1 MRIII
6 KFIFKIFAII
16 MYRPK
21 IVGKENLPKEGGALL
36 CPNHVS
42 NLDAAV
48 IVAMFKRK
56 VNVLAKEELFKNGF
70 LCWIADL
77 FGIYPVKRG
86 KADMQAIKIS
96 LTLLKRNEILLM
108 FPEGTRNGMEKGI
121 KPKNGAVLIAVTAGK
136 PIIPI
141 GIQGSFKPFTKV
153 IVNIGKPIDYSN
165 LKEEVKDKEQAT
177 ELTNELMEKIVYLRD
192 QDVKTLKKTK
202 NNVKG
207 GNNGN
212 R

>member
-16 MYRPK
+16 IYRPK

-48 IVAMFKRK
+48 IVAMFQRK
-56 VNVLAKEELFKNGF
+56 VNVLAKEELFKNKF

-86 KADMQAIKIS
+86 AADMQAIKVS
-96 LTLLKRNEILLM
+96 LKILKHDGLLLI
-108 FPEGTRNGMEKGI
+108 FPEGTRNGMAKGV
-121 KPKNGAVLIAVTAGK
+121 KPKNGAVLIAGTAQK

-141 GIQGSFKPFTKV
+141 GIQGSFKPFTRV
-153 IVNIGKPIDYSN
+153 IVNIGKPIDYTN
-165 LKEEVKDKEQAT
+165 LKEEIKDKEQAT
-177 ELTNELMEKIVYLRD
+177 KLTAELMKTIVDLRD
-192 QDVKTLKKTK
+192 EDTRKKKKLKKVNK
-202 NNVKG
+202 
-207 GNNGN
+207 
-212 R
+212 

>member
-1 MRIII
+1 MRVII

-16 MYRPK
+16 LYRPK
-21 IVGKENLPKEGGALL
+21 IVGKENLPKDGGALL

-42 NLDAAV
+42 TLDAAV

-96 LTLLKRNEILLM
+96 LTLLKRNELLLM
-108 FPEGTRNGMEKGI
+108 FPEGTRNGMAKGI
-121 KPKNGAVLIAVTAGK
+121 KPKNGAVLIAATAGK

-153 IVNIGKPIDYSN
+153 IVNIGKPIDYSK
-165 LKEEVKDKEQAT
+165 LKEEVKDKEQAS
-177 ELTNELMEKIVYLRD
+177 ELTKDLMKEIVHLRD
-192 QDVKTLKKTK
+192 QNVKQLKK
-202 NNVKG
+202 N
-207 GNNGN
+207 
-212 R
+212 

>member
-16 MYRPK
+16 IYRPK

-48 IVAMFKRK
+48 IVAMFQRK
-56 VNVLAKEELFKNGF
+56 VNVLAKEELFKNKF

-86 KADMQAIKIS
+86 TADMQAIKIS
-96 LTLLKRNEILLM
+96 LKILKHDGLLLI
-108 FPEGTRNGMEKGI
+108 FPEGTRNGMAKGV
-121 KPKNGAVLIAVTAGK
+121 KPKNGAVLIAGTAQK

-141 GIQGSFKPFTKV
+141 GIQGSFKPFTRV
-153 IVNIGKPIDYSN
+153 IVNIGKPIDYTN
-165 LKEEVKDKEQAT
+165 LKEEIKDKEQAT
-177 ELTNELMEKIVYLRD
+177 KLTAELMKTIVDLRD
-192 QDVKTLKKTK
+192 EDTRKKK
-202 NNVKG
+202 K
-207 GNNGN
+207 
-212 R
+212 

>member
-1 MRIII
+1 MRVII

-16 MYRPK
+16 LYRPK
-21 IVGKENLPKEGGALL
+21 IVGKETLPKDGGALL

-96 LTLLKRNEILLM
+96 LTLLKRNELLLM
-108 FPEGTRNGMEKGI
+108 FPEGTRNGMAKGI
-121 KPKNGAVLIAVTAGK
+121 KPKNGAVLIAATAGK

-153 IVNIGKPIDYSN
+153 IVNIGKPIDYSK
-165 LKEEVKDKEQAT
+165 LKEEVKDKEQAS
-177 ELTNELMEKIVYLRD
+177 ELTKELMKEIVHLRD
-192 QDVKTLKKTK
+192 QNVKQLKKNQTK
-202 NNVKG
+202 NLT
-207 GNNGN
+207 
-212 R
+212 

>member
-16 MYRPK
+16 IYRPK

-48 IVAMFKRK
+48 IVSMFQRK
-56 VNVLAKEELFKNGF
+56 VNVLAKEELFKNKF

-86 KADMQAIKIS
+86 AADMQAIKIS
-96 LTLLKRNEILLM
+96 LKILKHDGLLLI
-108 FPEGTRNGMEKGI
+108 FPEGTRNGMAKGA
-121 KPKNGAVLIAVTAGK
+121 KPKNGAVLIAGTAQK

-141 GIQGSFKPFTKV
+141 GIQGSFKPFTRV
-153 IVNIGKPIDYSN
+153 IVNIGKPIDYTN
-165 LKEEVKDKEQAT
+165 LKEEIKDKEQAT
-177 ELTNELMEKIVYLRD
+177 KLTAELMKTIVDLRD
-192 QDVKTLKKTK
+192 EDTRKKKKLKK
-202 NNVKG
+202 G
-207 GNNGN
+207 E
-212 R
+212 

>member
-1 MRIII
+1 MRVII

-16 MYRPK
+16 LYRPK
-21 IVGKENLPKEGGALL
+21 IVGKENLPKDGGALL
-36 CPNHVS
+36 CPNHVG

-96 LTLLKRNEILLM
+96 LTLLKRNELLLM
-108 FPEGTRNGMEKGI
+108 FPEGTRNGMAKGI
-121 KPKNGAVLIAVTAGK
+121 KPKNGAVLIAATAGK

-153 IVNIGKPIDYSN
+153 IVNIGKPIDYSK
-165 LKEEVKDKEQAT
+165 LKEEVKDKEQAS
-177 ELTNELMEKIVYLRD
+177 ELTKDLMKEIVHLRD
-192 QDVKTLKKTK
+192 QNVKQLKKNQTK
-202 NNVKG
+202 KLT
-207 GNNGN
+207 
-212 R
+212 

>member
-1 MRIII
+1 MRVII

-16 MYRPK
+16 LYRPK
-21 IVGKENLPKEGGALL
+21 IVGKENLPKDGGALL

-42 NLDAAV
+42 TLDAAV

-96 LTLLKRNEILLM
+96 LTLLKRNELLLM
-108 FPEGTRNGMEKGI
+108 FPEGTRNGMAKGI
-121 KPKNGAVLIAVTAGK
+121 KPKNGAVLIAATAGK

-153 IVNIGKPIDYSN
+153 IVNIGKPIDYSK
-165 LKEEVKDKEQAT
+165 LKEEVKDKEQAS
-177 ELTNELMEKIVYLRD
+177 ELTKDLMKEIVHLRD
-192 QDVKTLKKTK
+192 QNVKQLKKNQTK
-202 NNVKG
+202 KLT
-207 GNNGN
+207 
-212 R
+212 

>member
-16 MYRPK
+16 LYRPK
-21 IVGKENLPKEGGALL
+21 IVGKENLPKDGGALL

-56 VNVLAKEELFKNGF
+56 VNVLAKEELFKKGF

-96 LTLLKRNEILLM
+96 LTLLKRNELLLM
-108 FPEGTRNGMEKGI
+108 FPEGTRNGMAKGI
-121 KPKNGAVLIAVTAGK
+121 KPKNGAVLIAATAGK

-153 IVNIGKPIDYSN
+153 IVNIGKPIDYSK
-165 LKEEVKDKEQAT
+165 LKEEVKDKEQAS
-177 ELTNELMEKIVYLRD
+177 ELTKELMKEIVHLRD
-192 QDVKTLKKTK
+192 QDVKQLKKNQTK
-202 NNVKG
+202 NLT
-207 GNNGN
+207 
-212 R
+212 

>member
-1 MRIII
+1 MRVVI

-21 IVGKENLPKEGGALL
+21 IIGKENIPQNGGALL

-56 VNVLAKEELFKNGF
+56 VNVLAKEELFKNKF

-96 LTLLKRNEILLM
+96 LKLLKQDEILLM
-108 FPEGTRNGMEKGI
+108 FPEGTRNGIEKGI
-121 KPKNGAVLIAVTAGK
+121 KPKNGAVLIAGTAKK

-153 IVNIGKPIDYSN
+153 IVNIGEPIDYSN
-165 LKEEVKDKEQAT
+165 MKEEIKDKEEASK
-177 ELTNELMEKIVYLRD
+177 LTQELMKKIVKLRD
-192 QDVKTLKKTK
+192 E
-202 NNVKG
+202 NVKKSSKVLK
-207 GNNGN
+207 
-212 R
+212 

>member
-1 MRIII
+1 MRVII

-16 MYRPK
+16 LYRPK
-21 IVGKENLPKEGGALL
+21 IVGKENLPKDGGALL
-36 CPNHVS
+36 CPNHVG

-96 LTLLKRNEILLM
+96 LTLLKRNELLLM
-108 FPEGTRNGMEKGI
+108 FPEGTRNGMAKGI
-121 KPKNGAVLIAVTAGK
+121 KPKNGAVLIAATAGK

-153 IVNIGKPIDYSN
+153 IVNIGKPIDYSK
-165 LKEEVKDKEQAT
+165 LKEEIKDKEQAS
-177 ELTNELMEKIVYLRD
+177 ELTKDLMKEIVHLRD
-192 QDVKTLKKTK
+192 QNVKQLKKNQTK
-202 NNVKG
+202 NLT
-207 GNNGN
+207 
-212 R
+212 

>member
-1 MRIII
+1 MRVII

-16 MYRPK
+16 LYRPK
-21 IVGKENLPKEGGALL
+21 IVGKENLPKDGGALL
-36 CPNHVS
+36 CPNHVG

-96 LTLLKRNEILLM
+96 LTLLKRNELLLM
-108 FPEGTRNGMEKGI
+108 FPEGTRNGMAKGI
-121 KPKNGAVLIAVTAGK
+121 KPKNGAVLIAATAGK

-153 IVNIGKPIDYSN
+153 IVNIGKPIDYSK
-165 LKEEVKDKEQAT
+165 LKEEVKDKEQAS
-177 ELTNELMEKIVYLRD
+177 ELTKDLMKEIVHLRD
-192 QDVKTLKKTK
+192 QKVKQL
-202 NNVKG
+202 
-207 GNNGN
+207 
-212 R
+212 

>member
-1 MRIII
+1 MRVII

-16 MYRPK
+16 LYRPK
-21 IVGKENLPKEGGALL
+21 IVGKENLPKDGGALL
-36 CPNHVS
+36 CPNHVG

-96 LTLLKRNEILLM
+96 LTLLKRNELLLM
-108 FPEGTRNGMEKGI
+108 FPEGTRNGMAKGI
-121 KPKNGAVLIAVTAGK
+121 KPKNGAVLIAATAGK

-153 IVNIGKPIDYSN
+153 IVNIGKPIDYST
-165 LKEEVKDKEQAT
+165 LKEEVKDKEQAS
-177 ELTNELMEKIVYLRD
+177 ELTKDLMKEIVHLRD
-192 QDVKTLKKTK
+192 QNVKQLKKNQTK
-202 NNVKG
+202 NLT
-207 GNNGN
+207 
-212 R
+212 

>member
-16 MYRPK
+16 IYRPK
-21 IVGKENLPKEGGALL
+21 ILGKENIPEAGGAML
-36 CPNHVS
+36 CPNHIH

-56 VNVLAKEELFKNGF
+56 VNVLAKEELFKNRF

-86 KADMQAIKIS
+86 KADMQAIKTS
-96 LTLLKRNEILLM
+96 LTLLKKDEILLM
-108 FPEGTRNGMEKGI
+108 FPEGTRNGMAKGI
-121 KPKNGAVLIAVTAGK
+121 KPKNGAVLIAATAKK

-141 GIQGSFKPFTKV
+141 GIQGNFKPFTKV
-153 IVNIGKPIDYSN
+153 IINIGKPIDYSN
-165 LKEEVKDKEQAT
+165 LKEEVKDKEEAT
-177 ELTNELMEKIVYLRD
+177 KLTQKLMQEIVKLRD
-192 QDVKTLKKTK
+192 ENIKTLK
-202 NNVKG
+202 
-207 GNNGN
+207 
-212 R
+212 

>member
-1 MRIII
+1 MRVII

-16 MYRPK
+16 LYRPK
-21 IVGKENLPKEGGALL
+21 IVGKENLPKDGGALL

-42 NLDAAV
+42 TLDAAV

-96 LTLLKRNEILLM
+96 LTLLKRNELLLM
-108 FPEGTRNGMEKGI
+108 FPEGTRNGMAKGI
-121 KPKNGAVLIAVTAGK
+121 KPKNGAVLIAATAGK

-153 IVNIGKPIDYSN
+153 IVNIGKPIDYSK
-165 LKEEVKDKEQAT
+165 LKEEVKDKEQAS
-177 ELTNELMEKIVYLRD
+177 ELTKDLMKEIVHLRD
-192 QDVKTLKKTK
+192 Q
-202 NNVKG
+202 NVKQLK
-207 GNNGN
+207 
-212 R
+212 RKIKLKI

>member
-16 MYRPK
+16 IYRPK

-48 IVAMFKRK
+48 IVAMFQRK
-56 VNVLAKEELFKNGF
+56 VNVLAKEELFKNKF

-86 KADMQAIKIS
+86 AADMQAIKIS
-96 LTLLKRNEILLM
+96 LKILKHDGLLLI
-108 FPEGTRNGMEKGI
+108 FPEGTRNGMAKGV
-121 KPKNGAVLIAVTAGK
+121 KPKNGAVLIAGTAQK

-141 GIQGSFKPFTKV
+141 GIQGSFKPFTRV
-153 IVNIGKPIDYSN
+153 IVNIGKPIDYTN
-165 LKEEVKDKEQAT
+165 LKEEIKDKEQAT
-177 ELTNELMEKIVYLRD
+177 KLTAELMKTIVDLRD
-192 QDVKTLKKTK
+192 EDTRKKKKLKKVNK
-202 NNVKG
+202 
-207 GNNGN
+207 
-212 R
+212 

>member
-1 MRIII
+1 MRVII

-16 MYRPK
+16 LYRPK
-21 IVGKENLPKEGGALL
+21 IVGKENLPKDGGALL

-42 NLDAAV
+42 TLDAAV

-96 LTLLKRNEILLM
+96 LTLLKRNELLLM
-108 FPEGTRNGMEKGI
+108 FPEGTRNGMAKGI
-121 KPKNGAVLIAVTAGK
+121 KPKNGAVLIAATAGK

-153 IVNIGKPIDYSN
+153 IVNIGKPIDYSK
-165 LKEEVKDKEQAT
+165 LKEEVKDKEQAS
-177 ELTNELMEKIVYLRD
+177 ELTKELMKEIVHLRD
-192 QDVKTLKKTK
+192 QNVKQLKKNQTK
-202 NNVKG
+202 NLT
-207 GNNGN
+207 
-212 R
+212 

>member
-16 MYRPK
+16 IYRPK

-48 IVAMFKRK
+48 IVAMFQRK
-56 VNVLAKEELFKNGF
+56 VNVLAKEELFKNKF
-70 LCWIADL
+70 LCWIAGL

-86 KADMQAIKIS
+86 AADMQAIKIS
-96 LTLLKRNEILLM
+96 LKILKHDGLLLI
-108 FPEGTRNGMEKGI
+108 FPEGTRNGMAKGV
-121 KPKNGAVLIAVTAGK
+121 KPKNGAVLIAGTAQK

-141 GIQGSFKPFTKV
+141 GIQGSFKPFTRV
-153 IVNIGKPIDYSN
+153 IVNIGKPIDYTN
-165 LKEEVKDKEQAT
+165 LKEEIKDKEQAT
-177 ELTNELMEKIVYLRD
+177 KLTAELMKTIVDLRD
-192 QDVKTLKKTK
+192 EDTRKKKKLKKVNK
-202 NNVKG
+202 
-207 GNNGN
+207 
-212 R
+212 

>member
-1 MRIII
+1 MRVII

-16 MYRPK
+16 LYRPK
-21 IVGKENLPKEGGALL
+21 IVGKENLPKDGGALL
-36 CPNHVS
+36 CPNHVG

-96 LTLLKRNEILLM
+96 LTLLKRNELLLM
-108 FPEGTRNGMEKGI
+108 FPEGTRNGMAKGI
-121 KPKNGAVLIAVTAGK
+121 KPKNGAVLIAATAGK

-153 IVNIGKPIDYSN
+153 IVNIGKPIDYSK
-165 LKEEVKDKEQAT
+165 LKEEVKDKEQAS
-177 ELTNELMEKIVYLRD
+177 ELTKDLMKEIVHLRD
-192 QDVKTLKKTK
+192 QNVKQLKKNQTK
-202 NNVKG
+202 NLT
-207 GNNGN
+207 
-212 R
+212 

>member
-1 MRIII
+1 MRVII

-16 MYRPK
+16 LYRPK
-21 IVGKENLPKEGGALL
+21 IVGKENLPKDGGALL
-36 CPNHVS
+36 CPKHVG

-96 LTLLKRNEILLM
+96 LTLLKRNELLLM
-108 FPEGTRNGMEKGI
+108 FPEGTRNGMAKGI
-121 KPKNGAVLIAVTAGK
+121 KPKNGAVLIAATAGK

-153 IVNIGKPIDYSN
+153 IVNIGKPIDYSK
-165 LKEEVKDKEQAT
+165 LKEEVKDKEQAS
-177 ELTNELMEKIVYLRD
+177 ELTKDLMKEIVHLRD
-192 QDVKTLKKTK
+192 QNVKQLKKNQTK
-202 NNVKG
+202 NLT
-207 GNNGN
+207 
-212 R
+212 

>member
-1 MRIII
+1 MRVII
-6 KFIFKIFAII
+6 KFLFKMFAII
-16 MYRPK
+16 LYRPK

-56 VNVLAKEELFKNGF
+56 VNVLAKEELFKNKF

-96 LTLLKRNEILLM
+96 LTLLKRNEILLI
-108 FPEGTRNGMEKGI
+108 FPEGTRNGMKKGI
-121 KPKNGAVLIAVTAGK
+121 KPKNGAVLIAATAKK

-165 LKEEVKDKEQAT
+165 LKEEVKDKEEASC
-177 ELTNELMEKIVYLRD
+177 LTAELMEKIVELRD
-192 QDVKTLKKTK
+192 EDIKSVKKLKEKQK
-202 NNVKG
+202 QV
-207 GNNGN
+207 
-212 R
+212 